1 MHLLLT
7 GASGLVGSTFLS
19 FVDRKS
25 VRVSALTHRRPVAS
39 VENVTLDSVDTSSV
53 TAILHSAADTR
64 FDIPI
69 EESRAANV
77 ELTRSM
83 IEIARRCPKLE
94 RFGFVSSAFA
104 CGRETGVLAPTR
116 WSRPAEFSSVYQQTK
131 WESEELVFE
140 AMKEIPASVYRLSAI
155 FGDAATGEVR
165 QYNYTHQLLK
175 FLARNMLPVAP
186 VDAAAP
192 VDLIASDWVSA
203 ALYEQFM
210 EKYAAGSVA
219 HLCMGPERALS
230 VGRMIEL
237 AVEAFE
243 KHGREWLPIRVPRM
257 VSLEEYRNH
266 VAAVER
272 RGEKLIAEMF
282 RLLETYLP
290 HLALRQEFVPTPVGA
305 APPDAE
311 SFFSTCAGYAIRAK
325 WR

>member
-19 FVDRKS
+19 YVDRQS
-25 VRVSALTHRRPVAS
+25 VRVSALTYRRPVEG
-39 VENVTLDSVDTSSV
+39 VENVTLDTVDTSTV

-64 FDIPI
+64 FDIPL

-83 IEIARRCPKLE
+83 LEIARRCPKLE

-104 CGRETGVLAPTR
+104 CGRETGKLEPTR
-116 WSRPAEFSSVYQQTK
+116 WSRPAQFSSVYQQTK

-140 AMKEIPASVYRLSAI
+140 AMRELPASVYRLSAI
-155 FGDAATGEVR
+155 FGEAATGQVR

-175 FLARNMLPVAP
+175 FLARNLLPLAP
-186 VDAAAP
+186 VDLAAP
-192 VDLIASDWVSA
+192 VDLIASDWVST

-210 EKYAAGSVA
+210 EKYRPGAVA
-219 HLCMGPERALS
+219 HLTMGPERALS
-230 VGRMIEL
+230 VGRMIHL

-243 KHGREWLPIRVPRM
+243 KHAPELMPIRVPRM
-257 VSLEEYRNH
+257 VTIEEYREH

-272 RGEKLIAEMF
+272 RGETLLVEMF

-305 APPDAE
+305 APPE
-311 SFFSTCAGYAIRAK
+311 SEGFFSACAGYAIRSR